1 MLPRGKP
8 IPIPETQSVFD
19 RRAQRNVFRR
29 HGVHQQ
35 SRLFARI
42 ARCVQRVCP
51 RHQYESFRWQTVML
65 QPQDIGRLIEQ
76 LFALALGNR
85 RR

>member
-1 MLPRGKP
+1 VRSISTYEVHPGKDHRGVDLISDVLPFGRLWYHT
-8 IPIPETQSVFD
+8 PENAIGYAMHNTNRSV
-19 RRAQRNVFRR
+19 
-29 HGVHQQ
+29 G
-35 SRLFARI
+35 
-42 ARCVQRVCP
+42 
-51 RHQYESFRWQTVML
+51 QTVML